1 MKVRRLAKAVSL
13 MLAISAVIA
22 STTAYAAKPQSS
34 SPSLFV
40 QWPQAA
46 ATTTSAPSSTSYI
59 VAGCGYGSEG
69 VTIVVSS
76 PTATSFAGQMPDA
89 NGCISL
95 SNFYTTG
102 SGHYS
107 INAYQQS
114 HSKWTVVASTEFDA

>member
-13 MLAISAVIA
+13 VLAVSAVFA
-22 STTAYAAKPQSS
+22 SAAAYAAKPSSS

-40 QWPQAA
+40 QWPQT
-46 ATTTSAPSSTSYI
+46 ATTTSASSSTPYV

-69 VTIVVSS
+69 VTIVVHS

-107 INAYQQS
+107 IEAYQQS
-114 HSKWTVVASTEFDA
+114 HSKWALVASTSFDA